1 MQDLGI
7 YFCAFW
13 LKVKDQRTGRLGLL
27 RLPPETVE
35 VSGWLRPDAF
45 FWYVPDNKP
54 PRELDPSSVV
64 YFHGFNPDDPIGG
77 LSPIETLRQTLAEE
91 SAASAYRAAYWTN
104 AARFEG
110 IIERP
115 ATAKPWTPEQKQAF
129 REQWQMRYSGVANAG
144 MTPVLDEGMTFRP
157 VSHSARESEYIGA
170 RKLSREE
177 CAAAYHIPQPMVGI
191 LDHATFCL
199 PGETEVFTEEG
210 PRPISEVR
218 RGDRVWSL
226 TEAGDWTLSLVTRSG
241 CTGQDEILRLHTGNR
256 TLRLNGRHRVLAR
269 RAVLQP
275 APVVVM
281 ADGHRRALGRPHKQ
295 WVTQYVPAGELQ
307 VGDTIVVLRQ
317 LPTLEEATVRLP
329 SGRLATE
336 GFLELCGLLLGDG
349 NVTCVHGE
357 PVGLQIARGEHAP
370 YMAAYRR
377 TLQDLLL
384 PDQLPGTRGPV
395 HLIEGGRQT
404 RVMSV
409 AVGREFDRL
418 GFSGTARTKRVP
430 GWIFGLP
437 ATHRLAL
444 LRGFLDADGSCDRL
458 GRLSF
463 SSCSRPLL
471 SQIWHLCLSVGVPVT
486 NLREQRGQTRLPTGR
501 MATFSQ
507 WNFTCSDPGANR
519 RIGSHTPEYQRR
531 MAAGQPFARKGSRYP
546 WQGGRGFASETTQ
559 LSAIVRIDHQ
569 ARQELV
575 YDLTVDGTHSFIAEG
590 VVVHNSNVKEQHKQL
605 YQDSL
610 GPWCAWIS
618 EEIELQVL
626 SEFADQDGIYTEFNI
641 AEKMKGS
648 FEDQAVS
655 LARLVGRPIMTANEG
670 RARLNL
676 PAIHDD
682 PSANALAAPLNMT
695 TGAETTPS
703 DAAPEESTGE
713 ALVSAEDAAEETV

>member
-1 MQDLGI
+1 VNSYATATHTPWSAASYAAFYRTQPNIRICVDFLARNLAQLGCHVFRRVSDTDRLRAHDHQLQQTINHPFPGVTRYKLFESLMQDLGI

-191 LDHATFCL
+191 LDHATF
-199 PGETEVFTEEG
+199 
-210 PRPISEVR
+210 
-218 RGDRVWSL
+218 
-226 TEAGDWTLSLVTRSG
+226 
-241 CTGQDEILRLHTGNR
+241 
-256 TLRLNGRHRVLAR
+256 
-269 RAVLQP
+269 
-275 APVVVM
+275 
-281 ADGHRRALGRPHKQ
+281 
-295 WVTQYVPAGELQ
+295 
-307 VGDTIVVLRQ
+307 
-317 LPTLEEATVRLP
+317 
-329 SGRLATE
+329 
-336 GFLELCGLLLGDG
+336 
-349 NVTCVHGE
+349 
-357 PVGLQIARGEHAP
+357 
-370 YMAAYRR
+370 
-377 TLQDLLL
+377 
-384 PDQLPGTRGPV
+384 
-395 HLIEGGRQT
+395 
-404 RVMSV
+404 
-409 AVGREFDRL
+409 
-418 GFSGTARTKRVP
+418 
-430 GWIFGLP
+430 
-437 ATHRLAL
+437 
-444 LRGFLDADGSCDRL
+444 
-458 GRLSF
+458 
-463 SSCSRPLL
+463 
-471 SQIWHLCLSVGVPVT
+471 
-486 NLREQRGQTRLPTGR
+486 
-501 MATFSQ
+501 
-507 WNFTCSDPGANR
+507 
-519 RIGSHTPEYQRR
+519 
-531 MAAGQPFARKGSRYP
+531 
-546 WQGGRGFASETTQ
+546 
-559 LSAIVRIDHQ
+559 
-569 ARQELV
+569 
-575 YDLTVDGTHSFIAEG
+575 
-590 VVVHNSNVKEQHKQL
+590 SNVKEQHKQL

-695 TGAETTPS
+695 MGAETTPS
-703 DAAPEESTGE
+703 EAAPEESTSE
-713 ALVSAEDAAEETV
+713 ALVSSEDAA